1 MTTNQPPEGLRQA
14 IEHLRA
20 GRAEA
25 ARPLLIDY
33 VRANPNSDQGWYF
46 LSLAVA
52 DPKQQIEC
60 LQRALK
66 INPANEQARARF
78 IKLTQPPPPGA
89 SLQPPATPP
98 PITPFVTKPPATPT
112 QPASPATSAP
122 RQTGA
127 PPKPLKRKAAQPLPA
142 QVKQAI
148 IMLGAVFAITAL
160 FIIVYFGVRGYQARV
175 AATQQKAT
183 VQMVIALATA
193 GLPTLPPTWTVTPTP
208 TITSTPTI
216 TPTPTATSTPT
227 LPAPETEVLAEMD
240 KIQQEVADLRGLA
253 IKSPVSSFVIGN
265 RKVRDVLTTLYL
277 TNGGSEEVVN
287 DEAHTLSALGL
298 IKPTYDLFTNTLNGI
313 SDGLGGFYVPWT
325 EQLFVI
331 GARFSG
337 VEKFVFSH
345 EYAHALVDQHYD
357 FNAMQVMPVCG
368 GDEQRC
374 DAIRALI
381 EGDATLVMY
390 QWVEQYAGPQD
401 YVEIL
406 SYVPPRGALPEQF
419 PPPYAVQNSNFPYTY
434 GYDFVKHFYERGNW
448 AEVNKIYLSLPQ
460 STEQILHPEKYTAGE
475 QPVFVTPQPLAETLG
490 SGWRLLKSNSLG
502 EWMTYLLLGYGA
514 DGAAQVDDQTA
525 KEAAEGWGGDN
536 YQMYYNDATRETVMA
551 VHWAWDSQADADEF
565 WEAMLFYQDERFRGA
580 KVNRS
585 DGQCWEA
592 NNQASCVFKKGQE
605 MLWLLA
611 PNQTILN
618 NILAQHPN
626 FP

>member
-1 MTTNQPPEGLRQA
+1 MSANQPPEGLRQA
-14 IEHLRA
+14 VEHLRA

-33 VRANPNSDQGWYF
+33 VRANPNSDQGWYL
-46 LSLAVA
+46 LSFAVA
-52 DPKQQIEC
+52 DVKQQTEC

-66 INPANEQARARF
+66 INPANEPARARF
-78 IKLTQPPPPGA
+78 VKLTQPPPPGA
-89 SLQPPATPP
+89 PSQPPVPPPPKTPPFVSTPPATPS
-98 PITPFVTKPPATPT
+98 
-112 QPASPATSAP
+112 QPASPSTSAP
-122 RQTGA
+122 QQTS
-127 PPKPLKRKAAQPLPA
+127 AQPLSAP
-142 QVKQAI
+142 VKQAI
-148 IMLGAVFAITAL
+148 IMIGAVVAVTVL
-160 FIIVYFGVRGYQARV
+160 FIIAYFGVRSYQARV
-175 AATQQKAT
+175 AATQQKGT
-183 VQMVIALATA
+183 EQIVIALVTV
-193 GLPTLPPTWTVTPTP
+193 GLPTLPPTWTATPTP

-216 TPTPTATSTPT
+216 TPTPSATGTPT

-253 IKSPVSSFVIGN
+253 IESPVSSFVIGS
-265 RKVRDVLTTLYL
+265 RKVRDVLTVLYV
-277 TNGGSEEVVN
+277 TNGGSEELVN

-331 GARFSG
+331 GSRFSG

-357 FNAMQVMPVCG
+357 FDAMQVMPVCA

-390 QWVEQYAGPQD
+390 QWLEQYAGPQD
-401 YVEIL
+401 FVEIMN
-406 SYVPPRGALPEQF
+406 YIPPRGTLPEQF

-434 GYDFVKHFYERGNW
+434 GYDFVKYHYERGNW

-460 STEQILHPEKYTAGE
+460 TTEQILHPEKYTAGE
-475 QPVFVTPQPLAETLG
+475 QPITVTPQPLAETLG

-514 DGAAQVDDQTA
+514 DAAAQTDDQTA
-525 KEAAEGWGGDN
+525 NEAAEGWGGDN
-536 YQMYYNDATRETVMA
+536 YQTYYNDSTRETVMA
-551 VHWAWDSQADADEF
+551 VHWAWDTQADADEF

-580 KVNRS
+580 KVDRS

-592 NNQASCVFKKGQE
+592 NNQASCVFQKGQAV
-605 MLWLLA
+605 LWLLA
-611 PNQTILN
+611 PNQATLD
-618 NILAQHPN
+618 NILAQHPD